1 ELTLTYCHSV
11 FNVRLSLTRF
21 NYNSQV
27 FVSQELFLII
37 LFLKNKFPNS
47 INSTNIIL
55 LCICSNFNSQ
65 IYTLLIF

>member
-1 ELTLTYCHSV
+1 MFVCH
-11 FNVRLSLTRF
+11 LQDLIITRKF
-21 NYNSQV
+21 

>member
-1 ELTLTYCHSV
+1 MFVCH
-11 FNVRLSLTRF
+11 LQHLIITRK
-21 NYNSQV
+21 

-47 INSTNIIL
+47 IILTNIIL